1 MILKTLSELDALYP
15 PASKRALA
23 KVQSSL
29 NADHVRFLARSPFY
43 AVATSGAEGLDCSPR
58 GDPPGNV
65 AVLSP
70 TQIALPNRPGNRR
83 HDSLKNLLLAPR
95 IALLFFI
102 PGIGETLRINGRAEL
117 HLDATLSARF
127 EEQGHTPKVVLVIH
141 IEQVYHHCSKAFMR
155 SKIWDLSSHE
165 AGFERISKTD
175 PESYRHTLYQE
186 PPKD

>member
-1 MILKTLSELDALYP
+1 MILKTLSELDALY
-15 PASKRALA
+15 ASPSARALA

-29 NADHVRFLARSPFY
+29 GPDHIRFLERSPFY

-65 AVLSP
+65 VVLNHGK
-70 TQIALPNRPGNRR
+70 IALPNRPGNRR
-83 HDSLKNLLLAPR
+83 HDSLRNLLEDPR

-102 PGIGETLRINGRAEL
+102 PGIGETLRIIGRAEL
-117 HLDATLSARF
+117 HVDADLAARF
-127 EEQGHTPKVVLVIH
+127 EEQGHHPKVVLVIQ

-155 SKIWDLSSHE
+155 SRIWDTSSHD

-175 PESYRHTLYQE
+175 PESYRPSLYQE
-186 PPKD
+186 APKD